1 MGWEENQK
9 QSPQIISKKGEYDP
23 LQDVVTWTVE
33 IAGGNIDNLNL
44 RLHDTFDEKQDYV
57 AGSFALNGISI
68 SDS

>member
-1 MGWEENQK
+1 M
-9 QSPQIISKKGEYDP
+9 
-23 LQDVVTWTVE
+23 TWTVE

-68 SDS
+68 SDSELAPEAAARSAGRWPAYCPPLWSR